1 MTRNT
6 QGNWQKS
13 MGGYFGAHLISI
25 QSDGLILGRSHR
37 SKGLYQE
44 PTSQGS
50 RRLSK
55 NGTESSFRSRCVITR
70 PPLLLTKSILK
81 PPGFYLATPKFW
93 TLVNAIMMIYVY
105 LHALK
110 KMSLKRVVALI
121 KFILKYK
128 CWPYC
133 WIIEKTSPTEEDQEW
148 SSRLCKKGH
157 LDINCPVALLF
168 REDKR
173 RAEADGHCTL
183 DPCLKEL
190 NVKGYMI
197 LYLLKNEDDPFPE
210 YIKFKKAR
218 C

>member
-1 MTRNT
+1 MVSEWTWASKQWPRLFLPPRMPPS
-6 QGNWQKS
+6 KS
-13 MGGYFGAHLISI
+13 LFVHNILLVCSLPISWGFL
-25 QSDGLILGRSHR
+25 SSNEHKNVPGEM
-37 SKGLYQE
+37 YQ
-44 PTSQGS
+44 
-50 RRLSK
+50 
-55 NGTESSFRSRCVITR
+55 NGTESSFRSRCIITR
-70 PPLLLTKSILK
+70 PLLLLTKSILK

-93 TLVNAIMMIYVY
+93 TLVNAVMMIYVY

-168 REDKR
+168 REDKS
-173 RAEADGHCTL
+173 RAEADVHCTL

-197 LYLLKNEDDPFPE
+197 LYLLKN
-210 YIKFKKAR
+210 
-218 C
+218 